1 MEISELAISGSWL
14 ISHKKF
20 DDSRGFFYES
30 FKADVLENALKRN
43 FSIAQANTSVSKKGA
58 IRGIHYALVPP
69 SQAKYVQCLKGEIR
83 DFVIDVRTGSKT
95 FGQHDFVDL
104 TGENPQAIFIEE
116 GLAHAFV
123 ALSDEAIVAYLVSA
137 PYNPE
142 REKAI
147 NPLDEQLNIDWI
159 LPQVEISEKD
169 QKAPS
174 LSQAESLGLLPK
186 FDDCKSFI
194 KQLKI

>member
-123 ALSDEAIVAYLVSA
+123 ALSDDAIVAYLVSA

>member
-194 KQLKI
+194 NQLKI

>member
-1 MEISELAISGSWL
+1 VEISELAISGSWL

-30 FKADVLENALKRN
+30 FKADVLENALKRK

-104 TGENPQAIFIEE
+104 SGENPQAIFIEE

-123 ALSDEAIVAYLVSA
+123 ALSDDAIVAYLVSA

-147 NPLDEQLNIDWI
+147 NPLDEQLNINWI

-174 LSQAESLGLLPK
+174 LSQAESLGFLPK

>member
-123 ALSDEAIVAYLVSA
+123 ALSNEAIVAYLVSA